1 MSKRSFVW
9 LLVLL
14 FNIGVVLSILFFVF
28 VKENNTGIYEVL
40 ASVFGNNLGIYII
53 LTFVSLTALSVWVSG
68 LNFRRKNW
76 IGYGV
81 PALLLL
87 TSLPFFYLA
96 SIASGMLLGGVV
108 EGLIGIGF
116 LLLALTFFFFYTLGR
131 NIDKWSRFSFMIFLF
146 LSIAFLLFWG
156 VILAYLTFGQTP

>member
-96 SIASGMLLGGVV
+96 SIASGMLLGGWLKV
-108 EGLIGIGF
+108 
-116 LLLALTFFFFYTLGR
+116 
-131 NIDKWSRFSFMIFLF
+131 
-146 LSIAFLLFWG
+146 
-156 VILAYLTFGQTP
+156 